1 VYYDASFEA
10 QGYAISSAE
19 FGDTLVYD
27 TTTSGHAHVGVRQEL
42 TVGGVDVWAGVRG
55 GLSVEDYLLW
65 SLLVDYTTD
74 PPAQSIEYSTIMPFG
89 GSVALDLGV
98 QFSGWS
104 LGASASQAYAYFT
117 NRHVNAF
124 GLNASVDLSDALFLN
139 LGADVKTR
147 GIELVGTETG
157 TVFGDI
163 QDQTTSLEVGV
174 GMKF

>member
-1 VYYDASFEA
+1 
-10 QGYAISSAE
+10 
-19 FGDTLVYD
+19 
-27 TTTSGHAHVGVRQEL
+27 
-42 TVGGVDVWAGVRG
+42 
-55 GLSVEDYLLW
+55 
-65 SLLVDYTTD
+65 
-74 PPAQSIEYSTIMPFG
+74 M
-89 GSVALDLGV
+89 
-98 QFSGWS
+98 
-104 LGASASQAYAYFT
+104 
-117 NRHVNAF
+117 NAF